1 MLTFADSLA
10 ATKQQDTTEE
20 IRAKKKQEQQS
31 PTTPPYFT
39 PYFLQ
44 CFYSHIYPLFNK
56 VFKYISYYSCVLEN
70 I

>member
-31 PTTPPYFT
+31 PTTP
-39 PYFLQ
+39 
-44 CFYSHIYPLFNK
+44 HILPLIFFN
-56 VFKYISYYSCVLEN
+56 VFIATSIRCLTKSLN
-70 I
+70 T